1 VKRMYDFGRVPAR
14 RGYTVKDLKDLK
26 GSGAVLSMSNPAN
39 EADAPGFGFEF
50 DLGAIERSTS

>member
-1 VKRMYDFGRVPAR
+1 MYDFGRVPAR